1 MAEPSFLKTYDE
13 TGEVLEPTHMTVNEQ
28 TIGVHRGQTGSIR
41 VDVYEKV
48 SDDLVCVYDIKTGR
62 RGLSYARIQ
71 EIAAAVAE
79 KYGKEARFIIIEIRP
94 THPRAQFPGR

>member
-1 MAEPSFLKTYDE
+1 
-13 TGEVLEPTHMTVNEQ
+13 MTMKGQ
-28 TIGVHRGQTGSIR
+28 TIVVRRGQKGSIR

-48 SDDLVCVYDIKTGR
+48 NDESVCVYDIKTGR
-62 RGLSYARIQ
+62 RGLSYKRIK

-94 THPRAQFPGR
+94 THPRALFPRR

>member
-1 MAEPSFLKTYDE
+1 MAEPSFRKTLDE
-13 TGEVLEPTHMTVNEQ
+13 TGERLKPTPMTVNGQ
-28 TIGVHRGQTGSIR
+28 TIVVRRGEKGSIR

-62 RGLSYARIQ
+62 SGLSYKRIE

-94 THPRAQFPGR
+94 TNPRVLFPRR